1 MTLPQQEQHEYQLT
15 WITPN
20 LAAGYAP
27 MSYSELESI
36 KKQGISAIVNLCGE
50 YCDLHEIEENS
61 GFDVY
66 FLPIPDE
73 HAPDMQEMEK
83 ALEWMDEAFYLGKKV
98 LVHCRHGMGRT
109 GTFITAY
116 LLRRGLGMKV
126 ASKKLKNTRSNPTNY
141 SQWRLLKKYGKKQGV
156 LKIREPSL
164 ENRNVVDLGE
174 FFTEYEGLVH
184 EAEAAWEKVE
194 GGNKKA
200 IRCGRDT
207 DECCRHFFELWLI
220 ECVYLMN
227 KINTT
232 VKLRERHEIIDRAV
246 TTTTKLKEG
255 LKAWR
260 GTLIDQARENVYKSE
275 NLMCPLNVDGKC
287 LIYDFR
293 PMRCRLAGLPE
304 DAEISRKLIEDILE
318 NISKNLFF
326 ALSGAFPENIN
337 LKFSSLDALS
347 GKFVQAYFHC
357 LAAASKGS
365 MFKSD

>member
-1 MTLPQQEQHEYQLT
+1 LPQNERHEYQLT

-27 MSYSELESI
+27 MSYSELDSI

-98 LVHCRHGMGRT
+98 LVHCRHGIGRT

-126 ASKKLKNTRSNPTNY
+126 ASQKLKNTRSNPSNY
-141 SQWRLLKKYGKKQGV
+141 SQWKLLKKYGKKQGV

-164 ENRNVVDLGE
+164 ESRNVVELGE
-174 FFTEYEGLVH
+174 FFTEYEGLVQ
-184 EAEAAWEKVE
+184 EIESEWQKRQEEQA
-194 GGNKKA
+194 KA
-200 IRCGRDT
+200 VRCGRDT
-207 DECCRHFFELWLI
+207 DECCRHYFDLWLI
-220 ECVYLMN
+220 ECIYLMN
-227 KINTT
+227 KINTNL
-232 VKLRERHEIIDRAV
+232 KLKERHEIIERAV
-246 TTTTKLKEG
+246 DTSSRLKEG
-255 LKAWR
+255 LKQWR
-260 GTLIDQARENVYKSE
+260 GTLINKARENVYKSE
-275 NLMCPLNVDGKC
+275 GLVCPLSVKGEC
-287 LIYDFR
+287 LAYELR
-293 PMRCRLAGLPE
+293 PIRCRLEGLPE
-304 DAEISRKLIEDILE
+304 NAEINRELVEDILG

-326 ALSGAFPENIN
+326 ALSGAFPDNIN

-357 LAAASKGS
+357 LASAGKGS
-365 MFKSD
+365 MFENKT

>member
-1 MTLPQQEQHEYQLT
+1 MILPQQEQHEYQLT

-36 KKQGISAIVNLCGE
+36 KEQGISAIVNLCGE

-73 HAPDMQEMEK
+73 HAPDMQEMEQ

-126 ASKKLKNTRSNPTNY
+126 ASKKLKDTRSNPTNY
-141 SQWRLLKKYGKKQGV
+141 SQWRLLKKYGKKQGI

-174 FFTEYEGLVH
+174 FFAEYEGLVQ
-184 EAEAAWEKVE
+184 EVEAAWEEIDSGTGV
-194 GGNKKA
+194 
-200 IRCGRDT
+200 RCGKDT
-207 DECCRHFFELWLI
+207 DECCRHHFNLWLI

-227 KINTT
+227 RINTT
-232 VKLRERHEIIDRAV
+232 LKLKERHKIIERAV
-246 TTTTKLKEG
+246 ETSAKLKEG
-255 LKAWR
+255 LKLWR
-260 GTLIDQARENVYKSE
+260 GTLIDKARENVYRAEK
-275 NLMCPLNVDGKC
+275 LICPLNVDGKC
-287 LIYDFR
+287 LAYELR
-293 PMRCRLAGLPE
+293 PLRCRMEGLPE
-304 DAEISRKLIEDILE
+304 ASGLNRELIDDILE

-326 ALSGAFPENIN
+326 ALSGAFPEHIN

-357 LAAASKGS
+357 LASAGKSS
-365 MFKSD
+365 MFN